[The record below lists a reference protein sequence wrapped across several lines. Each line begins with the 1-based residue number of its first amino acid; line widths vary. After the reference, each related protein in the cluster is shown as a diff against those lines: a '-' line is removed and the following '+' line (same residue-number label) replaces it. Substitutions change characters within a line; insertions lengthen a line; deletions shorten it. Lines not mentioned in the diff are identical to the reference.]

1 MNLKTIHE
9 LLKGWLATGF
19 KIQCAACPAED
30 MDPAEIKVEPGEYA
44 MSCPKCGYPYQV
56 LELFYDKLN
65 ELKK

>member
-19 KIQCAACPAED
+19 RIQCTSCPAD
-30 MDPAEIKVEPGEYA
+30 DPAVIEVEPGEYA
-44 MSCPKCGYPYQV
+44 VSCPKCGYPYQV

-65 ELKK
+65 ELKE